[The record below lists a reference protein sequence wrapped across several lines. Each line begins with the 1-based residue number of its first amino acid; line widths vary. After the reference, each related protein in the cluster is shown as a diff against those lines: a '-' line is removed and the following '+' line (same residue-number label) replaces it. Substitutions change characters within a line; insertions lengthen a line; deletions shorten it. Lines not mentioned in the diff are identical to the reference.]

1 MYLTLDGLGSWNT
14 VTEHVL
20 IYLACHICSFPC
32 VPFRMSRLQNV
43 SSCLAFRV
51 SHAST
56 SQAEVPLKPTLVAAA
71 GFDATADAL
80 NLRDAMKGLGE
91 LRLAG
96 GCVRVKLGIV

>member
-1 MYLTLDGLGSWNT
+1 
-14 VTEHVL
+14 
-20 IYLACHICSFPC
+20 
-32 VPFRMSRLQNV
+32 MSRLQNV

-51 SHAST
+51 SDDASP

-91 LRLAG
+91 LRPAG
-96 GCVRVKLGIV
+96 DCVRVKLGIV